1 MMNTEIVNNKVKLCA
16 LRLKELRTSKGMT
29 LADFAHI
36 AGTSASTI
44 KRYEDGERVPNL
56 SFLEKVSKKH
66 LVPLEWLTGG
76 EQKNDKEEEMLS
88 IFRQLATGEQRAL
101 IIYAKFLLQDKE
113 NKN

>member
-1 MMNTEIVNNKVKLCA
+1 M
-16 LRLKELRTSKGMT
+16 
-29 LADFAHI
+29 
-36 AGTSASTI
+36 
-44 KRYEDGERVPNL
+44 

-76 EQKNDKEEEMLS
+76 EQKTIEEEML
-88 IFRQLATGEQRAL
+88 IFRQLAIDEQRAL